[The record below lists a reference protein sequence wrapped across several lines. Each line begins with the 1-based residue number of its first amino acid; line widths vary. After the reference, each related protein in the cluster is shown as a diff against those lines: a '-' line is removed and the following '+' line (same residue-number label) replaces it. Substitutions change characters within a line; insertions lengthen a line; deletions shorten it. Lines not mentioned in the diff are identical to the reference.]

1 LNLFLENHEET
12 DSTSYNVIAEV
23 KGYEH
28 PEQVLVMGGHI
39 DSWDVG
45 S

>member
-1 LNLFLENHEET
+1 MENWSFDGT
-12 DSTSYNVIAEV
+12 TSYNVVADV
-23 KGYEH
+23 KGSEY
-28 PEQVLVMGGHI
+28 PEEVLVMGGHI